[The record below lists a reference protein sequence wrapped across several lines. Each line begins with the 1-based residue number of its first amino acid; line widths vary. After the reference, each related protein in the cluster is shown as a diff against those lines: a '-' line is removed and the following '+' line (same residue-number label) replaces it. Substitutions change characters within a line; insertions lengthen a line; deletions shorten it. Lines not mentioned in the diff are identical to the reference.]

1 MTRRK
6 SSIGTTGT
14 EGRHRLTE
22 ATSKDRYMKENY
34 RFKNVIT
41 DIFAG
46 IIVALVSIP
55 ISMGYANVAGLP
67 MKYGLY
73 GSVFP
78 ILVFALFTTTK
89 NFVFGVDAAPAAI
102 VGSSLAVLGIES
114 ESAVA
119 RNVVPVITL
128 LVGIWL
134 LLFFVFKL
142 GKVVR
147 YISMPVMGGFV
158 TGICC
163 TIILMQ
169 IPKLYGAAP
178 VSGEGLEL
186 IKHIVDTAGYA
197 NLLSLFLGLAT
208 VIIILVT
215 RKFVPKLPT
224 AVIMMVVG
232 ACLTRYANLDKY
244 DVRLLPH
251 VKGGLPEFVTLS
263 LRDLDITEILT
274 TSLTIAL
281 VIMAETLLA
290 SKNTA
295 MKDGKKIDVN
305 REVLAYSLANFASCA
320 VGCLPVNGSVS
331 RTGLSRQYG
340 AKSQLMSVTAAVTMV
355 VIVMKFTWII
365 EYLPVCMLTA
375 IIIAALLSACEFIF
389 AANLFSTARY
399 EFYIFMAAMF
409 GVLIFGTIYGVLIG
423 VVLSFTSVIIKAT
436 EPPRSFNGVMPGR
449 DGLFSLE
456 HCKDAMPIKNVIVY
470 RFGGNLFFA
479 NIDIFEEDIM
489 NAIKDDTKIVVVNG
503 SGISDVDVTA
513 VERLEVIK
521 NTLSA
526 KGIKF
531 FLTEQMHELDDKL
544 KAYGAS
550 DFIEEGNVTMSVQ
563 EALAKCGLHAPYE
576 PDIEL

>member
-1 MTRRK
+1 MK
-6 SSIGTTGT
+6 NI
-14 EGRHRLTE
+14 L
-22 ATSKDRYMKENY
+22 KRYFDDDYKL
-34 RFKNVIT
+34 KNIFT
-41 DIFAG
+41 DMGAG
-46 IIVALVSIP
+46 VIVALVSIP
-55 ISMGYANVAGLP
+55 ISMGYASIAGLP

-73 GSVFP
+73 GSILP
-78 ILVFALFTTTK
+78 ILLFAFITSTR

-102 VGSSLAVLGIES
+102 VAGLLATLGIDS

-119 RNVVPVITL
+119 RNVVPVISL
-128 LVGIWL
+128 FVAIWL
-134 LLFFVFKL
+134 LLFFAFRL
-142 GKVVR
+142 GKVVK
-147 YISMPVMGGFV
+147 YISMPVMAGFV

-186 IKHIVDTAGYA
+186 IKHIVDTAGDA

-208 VIIILVT
+208 IIIILVT

-224 AVIMMVVG
+224 AVIMMIVG
-232 ACLTRYANLDKY
+232 ACLTRYASLDKY

-251 VKGGLPEFVTLS
+251 VKGGLPEFVKLS

-340 AKSQLMSVTAAVTMV
+340 AKSQLMSVTASVTMV
-355 VIVMKFTWII
+355 VIVLKFTWII

-375 IIIAALLSACEFIF
+375 IIIAALLTACEFMF

-436 EPPRSFNGVMPGR
+436 EPPRSFNGIMPDR

-456 HCKDAMPIKNVIVY
+456 HCRGAIPIKNVIIY

-489 NAIKDDTKIVVVNG
+489 NAIKDNTKIVVVNG

-513 VERLEVIK
+513 VERLEAIK
-521 NTLSA
+521 KNLSA
-526 KGIKF
+526 RGIKF

-550 DFIEEGNVTMSVQ
+550 DFIEEGNMAMSVQ
-563 EALAKCGLHAPYE
+563 EALAKCGLHAPYD
-576 PDIEL
+576 PDIKFE